1 MSRSIQPVRSA
12 FVTSNGIRLHH
23 LDWGG
28 AGPALIFL
36 AGSGNTPHF
45 FDSIARRF
53 TDRFRVLGLT
63 RRAHG
68 ESDQPETGY
77 DIPTLALDMVGFL
90 DALGVDR
97 ASFAGHSYAGSE
109 MVEVAIAHAQRV
121 EKLVFLDALYEYEE
135 SDIELFGANPLLVR
149 GAPPETFDSVE
160 AYSLDF
166 VTRYS
171 QYRRLRS
178 PRWDA
183 LLAHALEPTADGRF
197 RERVRPSADR
207 QLGMAHFMY
216 RADWRTIR
224 CPVLAIYAFQDA
236 EWPLPDDATP
246 ELRDAVRA
254 YTERFDR
261 EHKGRCIARAR
272 RDIQQA
278 RVVELRGA
286 SHYCFLDKEDTVV
299 EAMRQFL

>member
-1 MSRSIQPVRSA
+1 MSHAMQAGSA
-12 FVTSNGIRLHH
+12 FVTSNGIRLHY

-28 AGPALIFL
+28 AGPALVFL

-45 FDSIARRF
+45 FDSVARRLA
-53 TDRFRVLGLT
+53 DRFHVLGLT

-77 DIPTLALDMVGFL
+77 DVPTLALDIVGFL
-90 DALGVDR
+90 DALGLR
-97 ASFAGHSYAGSE
+97 AASFAGHSYAGSE
-109 MVEVAIAHAQRV
+109 MVELAIAHAERV
-121 EKLVFLDALYEYEE
+121 EKLVFLDALYEYED
-135 SDIELFGANPLLVR
+135 SDIELFGANPLVVS
-149 GAPPETFDSVE
+149 GPPPETFDSVA

-166 VTRYS
+166 VTRYA

-178 PRWDA
+178 PEWDE
-183 LLAHALEPTADGRF
+183 LMAHALERTPDGRF
-197 RERVRPSADR
+197 RERVRPPAEQ
-207 QLGMAHFMY
+207 QLGVAHFKY
-216 RADWRTIR
+216 RADWRAIR

-236 EWPLPDDATP
+236 AWSLPDDATP
-246 ELRDAVRA
+246 GLREAVQA
-254 YTERFDR
+254 YTERFAR

-272 RDIQQA
+272 RDIQKI